1 MEKKQREEIGLFTLR
16 KCLGETLEVLVT
28 QKARAKE
35 RRTRE
40 VYNQAKNQG
49 WTVDL
54 HRRVSVMKKT
64 PPSRRLLDVR
74 ATITTLSQSSFVTW
88 TESKKCGNLWERM
101 GNSMDLSNS
110 SVILGMHRMNAQ
122 NER

>member
-40 VYNQAKNQG
+40 VYNPAKNQG

>member
-1 MEKKQREEIGLFTLR
+1 MEKKQREGIGLFTLR

-40 VYNQAKNQG
+40 VYNPAKNQG

-54 HRRVSVMKKT
+54 HRRVSVMEKT

>member
-40 VYNQAKNQG
+40 VYNPAKNQG

-54 HRRVSVMKKT
+54 QRRVSVMKKT

>member
-1 MEKKQREEIGLFTLR
+1 MEKKQREGIGLFTLR

-40 VYNQAKNQG
+40 VYNPAKNQG

>member
-1 MEKKQREEIGLFTLR
+1 
-16 KCLGETLEVLVT
+16 
-28 QKARAKE
+28 
-35 RRTRE
+35 
-40 VYNQAKNQG
+40 
-49 WTVDL
+49 
-54 HRRVSVMKKT
+54 MKKT